1 MAKKT
6 KVEAPAPPMPKV
18 SRAYDIFVGTM
29 VTLIVRGIRGKEQ
42 GKVTNIMLGGYLLD
56 ECDNYFY
63 IGANSLEIH
72 SAVNKRDV
80 AAIISGDAESL
91 QQDEFNLDFEVPDGS
106 SEH

>member
-6 KVEAPAPPMPKV
+6 KIEAPAPPMPAV

-29 VTLIVRGIRGKEQ
+29 VTLIVRGIKGKES

-56 ECDNYFY
+56 ECDTYFY
-63 IGANSLEIH
+63 LGANSMEIH
-72 SAVNKRDV
+72 TAVNKRDV
-80 AAIISGDAESL
+80 AAVISGDGGELHS
-91 QQDEFNLDFEVPDGS
+91 DEFDADFDVPEGS